1 MPTMCQAPSWGCFYK
16 LARQPLFPF
25 FFLRHEDWNLEKL
38 VNNLPKLKWPK
49 AGPLRCWNLFWKPL
63 TVPPNNFWR
72 EKLSSSPVLC
82 SCVLSTDTMS
92 YETSRV
98 CVWRGVPGVWGGR
111 QPRLQGMKLRMLYQQ
126 FWSFFHSFYLL
137 ILRPFIPSLPLQ
149 MPPLLSPAATH
160 FFSSPSPL
168 HNLLW
173 LVPSSPL
180 PSPLPSMSP
189 PMISPYS
196 PSYSFITSFISYS
209 FSTSSSTNSKS
220 KEQSCL
226 LLPWE
231 HLSLVAAFSWLSA
244 GLGPAREDWW
254 SGSSIS
260 FVSSSQRPWNPPA
273 SSKAPISCPWKGWGQ
288 EGEGLSRAQGQAW
301 EWDWAAVTF
310 TNTTTPPSSLLNT
323 FRYNTANNDKKKKKT
338 QQKPKHYSQHPTV
351 HRNLHKPDWASPQL
365 RTKLWSK
372 AFFAEHFVSLKE
384 VPARI

>member
-1 MPTMCQAPSWGCFYK
+1 MGRAGCVCGGGF
-16 LARQPLFPF
+16 LASEVAGSRASRAWRRECCTSSFGLSSIHSTSSSSVPLFLLFLSRCLLF
-25 FFLRHEDWNLEKL
+25 FPPPPPISF
-38 VNNLPKLKWPK
+38 P
-49 AGPLRCWNLFWKPL
+49 PLL
-63 TVPPNNFWR
+63 
-72 EKLSSSPVLC
+72 
-82 SCVLSTDTMS
+82 
-92 YETSRV
+92 
-98 CVWRGVPGVWGGR
+98 
-111 QPRLQGMKLRMLYQQ
+111 
-126 FWSFFHSFYLL
+126 
-137 ILRPFIPSLPLQ
+137 PFITSSDLSLPLLFR
-149 MPPLLSPAATH
+149 PLSP
-160 FFSSPSPL
+160 PCP
-168 HNLLW
+168 
-173 LVPSSPL
+173 
-180 PSPLPSMSP
+180 P

-323 FRYNTANNDKKKKKT
+323 FRYNTANNDKKKKKNT
-338 QQKPKHYSQHPTV
+338 TKTKTLLPAPNCAQK
-351 HRNLHKPDWASPQL
+351 SP
-365 RTKLWSK
+365 
-372 AFFAEHFVSLKE
+372 
-384 VPARI
+384 